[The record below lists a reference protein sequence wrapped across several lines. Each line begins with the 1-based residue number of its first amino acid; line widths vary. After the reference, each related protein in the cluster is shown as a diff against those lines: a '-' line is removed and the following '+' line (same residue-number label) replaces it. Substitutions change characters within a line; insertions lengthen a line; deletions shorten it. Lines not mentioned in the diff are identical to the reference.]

1 MRFVCPNS
9 PQIIQTNK
17 KKRKKRPKIRTPQ
30 RPLRTK
36 QSKLTFVVKKNFFV
50 EKQISKFGVIGSIGR
65 VCQYDCLFQ
74 TFSSFLFLFFLFFL
88 FGFFSN
94 CVSLFLQIF
103 ESIEMQVSIPGPN
116 EFILFR
122 AKGGCYKFVRVAKEW
137 SKMAD
142 GCSIMLLH
150 DRGKNSHRIVW

>member
-1 MRFVCPNS
+1 MIVC
-9 PQIIQTNK
+9 
-17 KKRKKRPKIRTPQ
+17 
-30 RPLRTK
+30 L
-36 QSKLTFVVKKNFFV
+36 KLFPCFYFCFF
-50 EKQISKFGVIGSIGR
+50 F
-65 VCQYDCLFQ
+65 F
-74 TFSSFLFLFFLFFL
+74 FFLV
-88 FGFFSN
+88 FSLI
-94 CVSLFLQIF
+94 VSLCFCRFF